1 MPRRVLTS
9 PIGPLLLVEENGALA
24 ELRIGEAPNGP
35 VDCGDD
41 GSPLLAEAARQ
52 LAAYFA
58 GSLRDFDLP
67 LAPAASPFQ
76 ARMRA
81 AMLAIPFGETR
92 TYGELARDLGDNT
105 DPRAIGQGCGANPLP
120 ILVPCHRVV
129 AAGGKLGGYS
139 GGSGRTT
146 KRWLLGHE
154 APDLFRTSLPE
165 PDLRQGP

>member
-1 MPRRVLTS
+1 MPCRALSS
-9 PIGPLLLVEENGALA
+9 PIETLLLVEENGALT
-24 ELRIGEAPNGP
+24 ELRIGEIPDGRAEGGN
-35 VDCGDD
+35 D

-92 TYGELARDLGDNT
+92 TYGDLAQELGGNT
-105 DPRAIGQGCGANPLP
+105 DPRAVGQGCGANPLP

-139 GGSGRTT
+139 GGSGRAT

-154 APDLFRTSLPE
+154 APALF
-165 PDLRQGP
+165 